1 MVVKI
6 IALLL
11 LCKQVQ
17 FSERQRYMSN
27 DFPCWYPVQI
37 RFRDLD
43 PLAHVNNTVYF
54 TYFEEARS
62 YYFDHLETWL
72 NEWPSREEHQEAE
85 SIVSHPPHNPR
96 IQTRPD
102 GSHYGILI
110 KEVTCTYLLPLVR
123 SDTVEVGVRVV
134 RVGRTSFIMEHQIR
148 DMNEHE
154 RIFATGKSALVWCNY
169 LTGRPQLVPPSLRF
183 AFEQMEGYEFP
194 PPEK

>member
-1 MVVKI
+1 
-6 IALLL
+6 
-11 LCKQVQ
+11 
-17 FSERQRYMSN
+17 MSD

-62 YYFDHLETWL
+62 YYFNQLQPWL
-72 NEWPSREEHQEAE
+72 KQWPSREEHQEVE

-110 KEVTCTYLLPLVR
+110 KEITCTYILPLVR
-123 SDTVEVGVRVV
+123 SDSVEVGVRIS
-134 RVGRTSFIMEHQIR
+134 RVGYTSFPSALGSITWRTS
-148 DMNEHE
+148 
-154 RIFATGKSALVWCNY
+154 AS
-169 LTGRPQLVPPSLRF
+169 P
-183 AFEQMEGYEFP
+183 
-194 PPEK
+194 